1 MANPTPNNPTP
12 PKKPAAP
19 PPAKPGT
26 APVAK
31 GVAPGKTGNG
41 QPAPANPPAAAKPAA
56 KPAAKKATE
65 KEGRAKAWA
74 GADGGNRKF
83 GQVLVDLGYIDQEQL
98 WDLLEEARSHDQS
111 LSRVVLDRGLV
122 TEDQLLQAQGE
133 QHGLAVANLEEQKPS
148 PEAMKLVPEN
158 MAQVYKIL
166 PLTYEA
172 DTLTVVMSDPDNLA
186 ALDDLR
192 NFLGIQQVQAVLAL
206 PRQIEEAQKT
216 AYAGKQESI

>member
-1 MANPTPNNPTP
+1 GRNVA
-12 PKKPAAP
+12 K
-19 PPAKPGT
+19 PAKPQ
-26 APVAK
+26 AAE
-31 GVAPGKTGNG
+31 GKH
-41 QPAPANPPAAAKPAA
+41 
-56 KPAAKKATE
+56 
-65 KEGRAKAWA
+65 AKAWV

-98 WDLLEEARSHDQS
+98 WDLLEEARNHDQS
-111 LSRVVLDRGLV
+111 LARVVLDRGLV

-166 PLTYEA
+166 PLTFEN

-206 PRQIEEAQKT
+206 PR
-216 AYAGKQESI
+216 